1 MSPFFFRTM
10 KRFQNFQ
17 ENEMTA
23 AEKAEQSKRDTIDRM
38 KQRAAAA
45 REQAAA
51 AADRENL
58 KKEILRDLG
67 K

>member
-1 MSPFFFRTM
+1 M
-10 KRFQNFQ
+10 KKFQNFQ
-17 ENEMTA
+17 ENDMTA
-23 AEKAEQSKRDTIDRM
+23 VEKAEQSKRDTIDRM

-51 AADRENL
+51 AADRENM

>member
-1 MSPFFFRTM
+1 
-10 KRFQNFQ
+10 
-17 ENEMTA
+17 MTA
-23 AEKAEQSKRDTIDRM
+23 VEKAEQSKRDTIDRM

-51 AADRENL
+51 AADRENM

-67 K
+67 R